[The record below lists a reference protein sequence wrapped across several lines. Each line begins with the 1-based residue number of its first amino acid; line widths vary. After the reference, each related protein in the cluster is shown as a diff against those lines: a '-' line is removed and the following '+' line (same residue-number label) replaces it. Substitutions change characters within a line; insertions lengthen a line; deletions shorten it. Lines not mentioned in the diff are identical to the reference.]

1 MHTMA
6 TTYNTQEEFE
16 QVMSQC
22 RNLFAD
28 KLHDYGAAWRVL
40 RTETLTDQLFIKAA
54 RIRSIQT
61 KGCSMVDEGIARF
74 ATGEQELTPE
84 AYAAWLDALREE
96 FSAMSGALLAGLLLG
111 GNFLFWLDDR
121 LLGRFAPR
129 AAALCARWEKKHR

>member
-54 RIRSIQT
+54 RIRS
-61 KGCSMVDEGIARF
+61 VR
-74 ATGEQELTPE
+74 
-84 AYAAWLDALREE
+84 AW
-96 FSAMSGALLAGLLLG
+96 
-111 GNFLFWLDDR
+111 
-121 LLGRFAPR
+121 
-129 AAALCARWEKKHR
+129 